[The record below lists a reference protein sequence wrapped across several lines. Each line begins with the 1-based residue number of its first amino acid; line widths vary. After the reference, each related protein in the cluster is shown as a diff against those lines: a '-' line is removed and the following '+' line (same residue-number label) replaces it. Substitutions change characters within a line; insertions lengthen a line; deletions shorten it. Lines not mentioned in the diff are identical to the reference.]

1 MSDCG
6 PGFVLAEL
14 VQISRV
20 FANVGAVSLVGG
32 SQFAQR
38 IRSRVSVTA
47 ERLYW
52 WSWTN
57 SEDWQR
63 FYQSPNFS
71 YEEYIHVKG
80 KLSAATAHFQESCR
94 IANEDE
100 LWRDFVAYSHLDQAH
115 SAAVISSNSPF
126 VFRFLKLK
134 LFQGAA
140 CKTGRPVE
148 S

>member
-20 FANVGAVSLVGG
+20 FANVGAVSLVGEVSLHRG
-32 SQFAQR
+32 SGAEYQSLQR
-38 IRSRVSVTA
+38 DCTGGA
-47 ERLYW
+47 ELTVR
-52 WSWTN
+52 T
-57 SEDWQR
+57 DR

-100 LWRDFVAYSHLDQAH
+100 L
-115 SAAVISSNSPF
+115 
-126 VFRFLKLK
+126 
-134 LFQGAA
+134 
-140 CKTGRPVE
+140 
-148 S
+148 